1 MNILNCISYIF
12 AFIYEK
18 AVKGIRL
25 RKGNILIGDHQTLNV
40 VFKDARFNGWSIG
53 EIFAIDK
60 LLIPNARR
68 DNFEKNPAYFA
79 LFEQLMT
86 LAAEITRDIRAAS
99 LKRNSLLSN
108 AISQLNETA
117 QQAASAIDQGVSG
130 VQKGLITKKLKEAHA
145 AVSNSTI
152 NGDSEQYYQDIAFAE
167 LDMLI
172 GKLKGTT
179 KYKALNTIDSL
190 TNTEKKILERVI
202 SIVETLDIDNS
213 DAVIEAIL
221 INFSAQ

>member
-1 MNILNCISYIF
+1 
-12 AFIYEK
+12 
-18 AVKGIRL
+18 
-25 RKGNILIGDHQTLNV
+25 
-40 VFKDARFNGWSIG
+40 
-53 EIFAIDK
+53 
-60 LLIPNARR
+60 
-68 DNFEKNPAYFA
+68 
-79 LFEQLMT
+79 MT
-86 LAAEITRDIRAAS
+86 LAAGITRDIRAAS

-117 QQAASAIDQGVSG
+117 QQAVSAIDQGVSG
-130 VQKGLITKKLKEAHA
+130 TQKGLITKKLKEAHA

-152 NGDSEQYYQDIAFAE
+152 NDDSEQYYQDIAFAE

-202 SIVETLDIDNS
+202 NIVETLDIDNS
-213 DAVIEAIL
+213 DVVIEAIL
-221 INFSAQ
+221 NNFSAQ